1 MRGYRPVCEI
11 QFDGFVYPA
20 FDQITSQLAKIHS
33 RTHGRTQMP
42 VVIRIPYGGHIGAV
56 EHHQESPE
64 AYFAHTSGLR
74 VVCPSTP
81 HAAYHLMRWAVD
93 IPDPVIFLE
102 PKAQYW
108 QKGEVHHNNPL
119 TSFSP
124 VVRPVDNAQTSK
136 IATLVGWGA
145 QTSMNMQVATAMHA
159 DGIEVEVID
168 LLSLSPID
176 FAPIFESIK
185 NTGRLFVAQ
194 EAPSACSLGAYI
206 ISVVTKE
213 CFYQLKSAPTLI
225 AAPDSPFPA
234 AKLEKYYLP
243 SIDKI
248 CCAIEDAI
256 DN

>member
-1 MRGYRPVCEI
+1 
-11 QFDGFVYPA
+11 
-20 FDQITSQLAKIHS
+20 
-33 RTHGRTQMP
+33 
-42 VVIRIPYGGHIGAV
+42 
-56 EHHQESPE
+56 
-64 AYFAHTSGLR
+64 
-74 VVCPSTP
+74 
-81 HAAYHLMRWAVD
+81 
-93 IPDPVIFLE
+93 
-102 PKAQYW
+102 
-108 QKGEVHHNNPL
+108 
-119 TSFSP
+119 
-124 VVRPVDNAQTSK
+124 
-136 IATLVGWGA
+136 
-145 QTSMNMQVATAMHA
+145 MNMQVATAMHA
-159 DGIEVEVID
+159 DGVEVEVID

-176 FAPIFESIK
+176 FAPIFESVK

-213 CFYQLKSAPTLI
+213 CFYQLKSTPTLI